1 MKKDTELHFEES
13 LFENQGSDYLELPLS
28 RAPFLVVGILGI
40 LFFGVAPLR
49 VGVLNI
55 SGGDAYG
62 TRASANMHREILVP
76 APRGKIFDSRGS
88 PRATE
93 EPTWS
98 GVLELGCLFRS
109 GDIPGVA
116 RALSEELGI
125 PEADILEVIA
135 RANPE
140 TQSSVLLARNIST
153 DKAITLQSRVLE
165 GVSVQGGFRR
175 VYPESRAFS
184 HILGYVSPF
193 PDADGNFGRL
203 GVEAEYEPYLA
214 GENGSEVYVED
225 VRGVVR
231 GERGGHDAVP
241 GDTLLL
247 TIDAEFQKF
256 LYDRFIRGLRD
267 LGRRSGAA
275 VALDPKTGRV
285 LALVS
290 VPSFDNALFSYFGRS
305 DEKQAALDSS
315 DRPFFNRA
323 VSGIYNPGS
332 TIKPFMA
339 LLALKERIVS
349 PAYKIYSP
357 GYIEVP
363 NPYFPDTPTRF
374 LDWKPHGWVDLR
386 SALARSS
393 NVYFYEVGGGFERL
407 KGLGIGRINDYWD
420 LFGFDRETAIDIPGE
435 KVGFLGN
442 PLEKEKRTGLPWLLG
457 DTYNV
462 AIGQGDLSLTPIRLL
477 SFVASIG
484 ENGILYEPYV
494 VEKVLDS
501 DEHILYEHAPRAA
514 FDYSSWT
521 SELHEVQEGMKDTV
535 RASYGTAR
543 LLADIPMSIAAKT
556 GTAQIEANTAINAFF
571 VGYAPANDPKVALLI
586 LVEDAREGAINTLP
600 VARDAFLWY
609 YENRLSQ

>member
-40 LFFGVAPLR
+40 LFFGVALLR

-55 SGGDAYG
+55 SRGDAYG

-76 APRGKIFDSRGS
+76 APRGKIFDSRGTLL
-88 PRATE
+88 ATE

-98 GVLELGCLFRS
+98 VVLELGDLFRS